1 MRVVT
6 EVKKLLFI
14 GGHGMLGRP
23 VVRQMVKDGFEI
35 SVLARHPDIAR
46 QLLPPQVKV
55 IQGDLRKI
63 ETVERGVEGVSAVY
77 ISLATK
83 NHKAPF
89 KTELDGT
96 KQIVQALK
104 RQKDIVIAKLS
115 EIDVAPTSLFVDGVH
130 KYRAEEEI
138 KNSGHPYIIF
148 RPTWFM
154 ESLPLFV
161 KNNRFLLFGKQTNPL
176 YWIAGQDYARMVSSA
191 FKKFDQCKNRIF
203 NIQGSEP
210 LTFEEAAQRFI
221 NAYQPTIKITHVPL
235 WVLKIPA
242 SFSPT
247 AAFLLD
253 LMKAYETHQESLKS
267 ENAWQDLGYPTM
279 CIEDYV
285 TYLKNT
291 DELPK
296 K

>member
-1 MRVVT
+1 
-6 EVKKLLFI
+6 
-14 GGHGMLGRP
+14 
-23 VVRQMVKDGFEI
+23 
-35 SVLARHPDIAR
+35 
-46 QLLPPQVKV
+46 VKV

-148 RPTWFM
+148 DQPGLWILAFICQ
-154 ESLPLFV
+154 
-161 KNNRFLLFGKQTNPL
+161 KQQVSALWQANQSSIL
-176 YWIAGQDYARMVSSA
+176 DSWAGLCPYGV
-191 FKKFDQCKNRIF
+191 QCFQKIRSVQNRIF

-221 NAYQPTIKITHVPL
+221 NAYQPTLKITHVPL
-235 WVLKIPA
+235 WVLKFLPA
-242 SFSPT
+242 SVQLRLF
-247 AAFLLD
+247 
-253 LMKAYETHQESLKS
+253 
-267 ENAWQDLGYPTM
+267 
-279 CIEDYV
+279 C
-285 TYLKNT
+285 
-291 DELPK
+291 
-296 K
+296 